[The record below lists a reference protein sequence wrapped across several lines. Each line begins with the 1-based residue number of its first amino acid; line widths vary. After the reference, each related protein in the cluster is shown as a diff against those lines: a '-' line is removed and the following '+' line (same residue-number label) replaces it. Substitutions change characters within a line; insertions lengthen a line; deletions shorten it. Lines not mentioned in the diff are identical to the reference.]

1 MLRFLRCACFGRRSP
16 GTPLLLFPYRT
27 SFSGS
32 ETKVFRK
39 RACADSRHVCP
50 ESTAPESRHRALFV
64 SSCLVVGCNG
74 ALSSCRPVFGRLT
87 SSSLWLLSSSR
98 VRLVMDDLQAAALS
112 RLAGGSG
119 GLYST
124 THVTCGGQALWRILF
139 AGSCWNAGQR
149 SSCLARGGGT
159 ANSLPLLLPVVPF
172 PTPPHPFFPV
182 RSSHLS
188 PIIWSYWGAFTTS
201 GFTSKSKGTLL
212 QEVVVGAFA
221 LPAMRVG
228 TLLFLFFSPLVL

>member
-87 SSSLWLLSSSR
+87 SLSFWLLSSSR
-98 VRLVMDDLQAAALS
+98 VRLVMDDLQAATALS

-149 SSCLARGGGT
+149 SSCLARRGGT

-172 PTPPHPFFPV
+172 PTPPHPFFRFVLHTCPPSFGAIGELSRQAALHPSLKV
-182 RSSHLS
+182 RC
-188 PIIWSYWGAFTTS
+188 F
-201 GFTSKSKGTLL
+201 KKLL
-212 QEVVVGAFA
+212 LG
-221 LPAMRVG
+221 L
-228 TLLFLFFSPLVL
+228 